1 MTDARKKAL
10 FLDRDGVINVDY
22 GYVCSAERTVFI
34 DGIFDLCRAAEAHG
48 FIIVIVTNQ
57 AGIARGYYSEEDF
70 YAYMAWMSAEF
81 AKCGVSLSRVYHCPH
96 HPSEGISQ
104 YRIDCDC
111 RKPMPGMVLRA
122 AEDEGI
128 DLAASVF
135 IGDKMSDMEAGRL
148 AGVGYL
154 WLYCQSMNVVEENG
168 MIVIRTLKQARECL
182 ERM

>member
-70 YAYMAWMSAEF
+70 HAYMTWMSDEF
-81 AKCGVSLSRVYHCPH
+81 AKCGVKLSRVYHCPH
-96 HPSEGISQ
+96 HPSEGIGR
-104 YRIDCDC
+104 YRVDCDC
-111 RKPMPGMVLRA
+111 RKPMPGMILRA
-122 AEDEGI
+122 AEDEGV
-128 DLAASVF
+128 DLARSIF
-135 IGDKMSDMEAGRL
+135 IGDKMSDMKAGRS
-148 AGVGYL
+148 AGVGNL
-154 WLYCQSMNVVEENG
+154 WLYGQDDSVDGRADIVPLHTLEQGRQLLEN
-168 MIVIRTLKQARECL
+168 L
-182 ERM
+182 

>member
-1 MTDARKKAL
+1 MTDAHKKAL

-34 DGIFDLCRAAEAHG
+34 DGIFDLCRAAESRG

-57 AGIARGYYSEEDF
+57 AGIARGYYSEEEF

-96 HPSEGISQ
+96 HPSEGVGQ
-104 YRIDCDC
+104 YRVDCDC
-111 RKPMPGMVLRA
+111 RKPMPGMILRA
-122 AEDEGI
+122 VADEAI
-128 DLAASVF
+128 DLTASAF

-148 AGVGYL
+148 AGVEHL
-154 WLYCQSMNVVEENG
+154 WLYGQNKDVAQKDG
-168 MIVIRTLKQARECL
+168 IVAIETLRQAQQWL
-182 ERM
+182 EHM